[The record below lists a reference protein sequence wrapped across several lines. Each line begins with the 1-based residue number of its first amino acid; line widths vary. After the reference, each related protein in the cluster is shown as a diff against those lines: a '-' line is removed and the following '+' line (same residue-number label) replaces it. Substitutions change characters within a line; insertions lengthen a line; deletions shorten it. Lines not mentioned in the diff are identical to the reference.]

1 MKMNPDSIFRMWLQR
16 IVDTHRAQAWNLP
29 QTEQDEEESE
39 RFNELWQEMGAKYQH
54 RLWGLSADL
63 CSLRDNET
71 FADADWAPITVE
83 ELQREQSAAFQL
95 EDWDRLLDSLRRAPR
110 FRPREDADYARGRAW
125 MAMGHPEVA
134 LLFFDNASRLKP
146 DNLAFPSLALECL
159 KTVADWPNA
168 LARAEQYR
176 QTPGTHPR
184 LLFRAGDV
192 YHLCA
197 YHLGERENYEKAVE
211 VVDRGLEL
219 LASGAAQE
227 PIQSIVAGAYATKGL
242 SLQHLDRRD
251 QALNIFD
258 EAVARFPENATLI
271 TARGLLRMELG
282 RPDAQD
288 DLREAVNRRTPL
300 VWAYLEV
307 ARNALRK
314 GDYRGALE
322 MSRQGLANAQSDA
335 AAAELFEFIAI
346 ALCKLDDSPIAVR
359 QAFAAAADLDPL
371 NQEVRVNRQIFEDRL
386 QVQGKGDVDWQ
397 VSSGAPM
404 NALRE
409 IRSQM
414 CAAAA

>member
-1 MKMNPDSIFRMWLQR
+1 
-16 IVDTHRAQAWNLP
+16 
-29 QTEQDEEESE
+29 
-39 RFNELWQEMGAKYQH
+39 MGARHQH

-71 FADADWAPITVE
+71 FADEDCAPVTEE
-83 ELQREQSAAFQL
+83 ELRREQGEAFAL
-95 EDWDRLLDSLRRAPR
+95 KDWDRLLNSLRRPPR
-110 FRPREDADYARGRAW
+110 FRPREDTDYARGRAW
-125 MAMGHPEVA
+125 IEMGHPEVA
-134 LLFFDNASRLKP
+134 LLFFDNATRLKP

-159 KTVADWPNA
+159 KSIPNWREA
-168 LARAEQYR
+168 LSRAEQYR
-176 QTPGTHPR
+176 QTPGAHPR

-192 YHLCA
+192 YYLCA
-197 YHLGERENYEKAVE
+197 FHLGERENYQKAVE

-219 LASGAAQE
+219 LATGAAQE
-227 PIQSIVAGAYATKGL
+227 PIQSIIAGAYATKGL

-251 QALNIFD
+251 QALNVFD

-271 TARGLLRMELG
+271 TARGLLRLELG

-288 DLREAVNRRTPL
+288 DLKEAVNRRTPL
-300 VWAYLEV
+300 VWAYLEL
-307 ARNALRK
+307 ARNSLRT
-314 GDYRGALE
+314 GDYQGALQV
-322 MSRQGLANAQSDA
+322 SRQGLANAQSDA
-335 AAAELFEFIAI
+335 IAAELFEFIAI

-371 NQEVRVNRQIFEDRL
+371 NQEVRVNRQMFEDRL
-386 QVQGKGDVDWQ
+386 QIQGKGDVDWQ
-397 VSSGAPM
+397 VSSGTPM